1 MKKIFSFLAV
11 ATFAFF
17 AVNCGGGSSSGG
29 GSNAPAGIT
38 KSIYSQMQKGNYVK
52 AVEVMMNNLDS
63 DDSLDK
69 EGKAEMIKAF
79 AEKAE
84 SSTEAKGGLKS
95 FEIMEENI
103 SEDGLTAA
111 VSVKLVYGNGTEDTD
126 KLNFVKEDGKWKL
139 SMGK

>member
-1 MKKIFSFLAV
+1 
-11 ATFAFF
+11 
-17 AVNCGGGSSSGG
+17 
-29 GSNAPAGIT
+29 
-38 KSIYSQMQKGNYVK
+38 
-52 AVEVMMNNLDS
+52 MNNLDS

-111 VSVKLVYGNGTEDTD
+111 VSVKLVYGNGTEDSD